1 MRITAED
8 ARQKKLLKNYRLIR
22 RWACKKYK
30 LTDADLELLFY
41 LDAIDLFNKNDF
53 KEGVYYY
60 SWDNRRWNRLLKE
73 QWITVWRYRNR
84 TTQKYNIYKL
94 SIKNKQLIARVYRI
108 LLGEEELPLFKNS
121 STYTEKVLNTAIKN
135 FNIKKYE

>member
-8 ARQKKLLKNYRLIR
+8 AREKKLLKNYRLIR

-41 LDAIDLFNKNDF
+41 LDAVNLFSKNDF
-53 KEGVYYY
+53 KKGVYYY

-73 QWITVWRYRNR
+73 QWITVWRHRNR

-94 SIKNKQLIARVYRI
+94 SIKSKQLIARVYRI